1 MKMDNLHVACGPIT
15 GAIYIVKANSQM
27 SEGNMIIADDK
38 IDRTNQ
44 TIDAVIMHMDKQ
56 IKEGDNALEIIH
68 PNGKL
73 IWERK

>member
-1 MKMDNLHVACGPIT
+1 MKMDNLHVVYSPIN
-15 GAIYIVKANSQM
+15 GAIYIVEANPKM
-27 SEGNMIIADDK
+27 SKGNMIVADDK
-38 IDRTNQ
+38 IDRTDQ
-44 TIDAVIMHMDKQ
+44 VIETVMMYMDEQ